1 MRELPGGYVTFSQS
15 TGVPEQRSGLEQLLE
30 LARDKSATGRSA
42 LLSVLSDISVDE
54 GTLAGERERSL
65 IDGILR
71 RIVNEVE
78 ATVRRALAER
88 LAERSDAPRELVL
101 MLANDEADVAYPLLA
116 RSGILQEGDLMTI
129 VRQRTVQHRSAI
141 ATRELLSASLSAALT
156 EFGEEPVIT
165 ALLDNKSARIS
176 PETFESIA
184 RMSRTIEAL
193 QEPLLDRQ
201 DLPAALVQKMYW
213 WVSAALRQHI
223 LDHFDIDPESLD
235 EAVEDAVGSL
245 IPNSSR
251 ADPGAPA
258 YLKQAAER
266 LVRTKGVTP
275 SLLAEL
281 LRTKQTA
288 LFEMLLAR
296 QSGLRLTFLR
306 RLLYQPGGQ
315 ALAILLR
322 AIGIEKPDFASI
334 FLWSRQVRRGD
345 KSVDPRELQRALT
358 LFDRI
363 QPKTANSILRRWQ
376 QDPDFLKAIRMLD
389 AEPLVSMTSH

>member
-1 MRELPGGYVTFSQS
+1 M
-15 TGVPEQRSGLEQLLE
+15 LE
-30 LARDKSATGRSA
+30 LARDKSAAGRSA
-42 LLSVLSDISVDE
+42 LVSVLGDMFVDD
-54 GTLAGERERSL
+54 GAFAAGHERSL
-65 IDGILR
+65 IDDILR
-71 RIVNEVE
+71 RLVSEVE
-78 ATVRRALAER
+78 ATVRCALAER
-88 LAERSDAPRELVL
+88 MAERSDAPRELVL
-101 MLANDEADVAYPLLA
+101 MLANDDADVAYPLLA
-116 RSGILQEGDLMTI
+116 RSGILEDGDLISI
-129 VRQRTVQHRSAI
+129 VRQRTIRHRSAI
-141 ATRELLSASLSAALT
+141 ATRESVSESLSAALT
-156 EFGEEPVIT
+156 EFGEESVIT

-176 PETFESIA
+176 PQTFESIA

-201 DLPAALVQKMYW
+201 DLPAALVRKMYW

-223 LDHFDIDPESLD
+223 LDHFDIDPDSLD

-251 ADPGAPA
+251 ADPGAPVH
-258 YLKQAAER
+258 LKQAAER

-315 ALAILLR
+315 ALAITLR

-345 KSVDPRELQRALT
+345 KSVDPHELQRALT

-389 AEPLVSMTSH
+389 NEPLASTTSH

>member
-1 MRELPGGYVTFSQS
+1 MRIEH
-15 TGVPEQRSGLEQLLE
+15 LLE
-30 LARDKSATGRSA
+30 LARDKSAAGRSA
-42 LLSVLSDISVDE
+42 LVSVLSDMFVDD
-54 GTLAGERERSL
+54 GTFAAGRERSL
-65 IDGILR
+65 IDDILR
-71 RIVNEVE
+71 RLVNEVE

-88 LAERSDAPRELVL
+88 LAERDGAPRELVL

-116 RSGILQEGDLMTI
+116 RSGILQEEDLISI
-129 VRQRTVQHRSAI
+129 VRQRTIQHRSAI
-141 ATRELLSASLSAALT
+141 ATRASLSESLSAALT

-165 ALLDNKSARIS
+165 ALLDNKTARIS
-176 PETFESIA
+176 PRTFESIA
-184 RMSRTIEAL
+184 DLSRTIEAL

-201 DLPAALVQKMYW
+201 DLPVALVRKMYW

-223 LDHFDIDPESLD
+223 LDHFDIDPDSLD
-235 EAVEDAVGSL
+235 EAIEDSVGSL

-251 ADPGAPA
+251 DNPGPPLH
-258 YLKQAAER
+258 LKHAAER

-275 SLLAEL
+275 SLLVDL
-281 LRTKQTA
+281 LRTKQMA

-315 ALAILLR
+315 ALAITLR

-345 KSVDPRELQRALT
+345 KSVDPHELQRALT

-389 AEPLVSMTSH
+389 SETLVSTTSH